1 MFGFSQGGFAES
13 GEWRVLYIDMM
24 SLFDESFLG
33 LEFACKK
40 TRVFEEMEE
49 FVWIGIRDASKLDTL
64 SVL

>member
-40 TRVFEEMEE
+40 TRVF
-49 FVWIGIRDASKLDTL
+49 F
-64 SVL
+64 